1 MMKKYYLLFTVIFL
15 LGIHSRLQSQE
26 KDSVPDFTV
35 TDVNGQVHNLY
46 DYLEQD
52 KYVLIDFFTTGCGSC
67 QQYAPQVNQSY
78 LDFGCNEGGVI
89 FIAMNFGAYDEQV
102 IDFDTTYGIEFPS
115 VSGIDGGGNQVVDD
129 YGITYYPRI
138 MLISPYYKIVEDNIS
153 PPETDRINNAL
164 LDQGLEYMECGTA
177 AISEASA
184 FKTEVFSFWPNPAK
198 KSIRIEVH
206 ARENSRYTIELM
218 NILGEI
224 TREESFTANDKG
236 TYARTLQLDNLAK
249 GAYLLRLNQS
259 GTPIAV
265 KKLMIIK

>member
-1 MMKKYYLLFTVIFL
+1 MKKYYLIFAVIFL
-15 LGIHSRLQSQE
+15 LGIHYNLQSQE

-46 DYLEQD
+46 DYLEQG

-67 QQYAPQVNQSY
+67 QQYASQVNQSY

-89 FIAMNFGAYDEQV
+89 FIAINFGAYDEQV

-164 LDQGLEYMECGTA
+164 LDEGLDYMECGTA
-177 AISEASA
+177 GITEAPA
-184 FKTEVFSFWPNPAK
+184 VEAEIFSFWPNPAK
-198 KSIRIEVH
+198 SSINIEVN
-206 ARENSRYTIELM
+206 AWENSQYTIEIM

-224 TREESFTANDKG
+224 IREDSFTTNYKG
-236 TYARTLQLDNLAK
+236 TYVRTLQLDNLTE
-249 GAYLLRLNQS
+249 GTYLVRLNQS
-259 GTPIAV
+259 GIPKSS
-265 KKLMIIK
+265 KKLMIID